1 MRPDPKILDKVE
13 FIKVQLIDQIRI
25 KKSRVDIEK
34 KILGSKFFFSLK
46 IVKKKKRPPRGQPS

>member
-1 MRPDPKILDKVE
+1 LRPDPKILDKVE

-34 KILGSKFFFSLK
+34 KILGSKFFFLLK
-46 IVKKKKRPPRGQPS
+46 S